1 MKACEQTSSFRCS
14 YQQAWYTTNETSCKL
29 REDFPKFSYSFVL
42 RLFPR
47 KLSTRNCIL
56 TGDLIKMSCFA
67 TLLKLLFRKG
77 VLPFFLKQLF
87 LRSHL
92 EGRFCNARES
102 VILEITSYSKRSRR
116 SS

>member
-14 YQQAWYTTNETSCKL
+14 YKQVWYTTNETCYKL

-77 VLPFFLKQLF
+77 VLPFFLKTAFPKITFGGSF
-87 LRSHL
+87 L
-92 EGRFCNARES
+92 
-102 VILEITSYSKRSRR
+102 
-116 SS
+116 